1 MQENQ
6 LTPEQVVAK
15 FEGKIAEAVK
25 GFVPQSELDA
35 VKSQLEAVKSL
46 TEKNSGSDEL
56 KAKVVE
62 LESSIKAFKE
72 SSKNA
77 PVVAKSLAN
86 ILAEKSAE
94 IKDALSSN
102 KKFELAIKAQQN
114 PSDIGTRTDYAVFL
128 PNTVFKPVRATRII
142 DLFRRV
148 PVSTEYVKYREEDTV
163 TRDAKVVVNCA
174 TSTSNTKKTWVTRTV
189 QIQKIRDFV
198 DVCLDMIDD
207 YSFVA
212 SEVEQ
217 LVNQSVKLKEDSEIL
232 LGSGNILSI
241 DTIASEFDPAN
252 VLAPYTGEFQSATLA
267 ELTAAMKAQ
276 IYTFGQENSWNADT
290 IVMNYN
296 DYVKFMHQKNSEG
309 DYLLPNFV
317 MSGDGILNG
326 MRIVTSPLVVANT
339 LYVFDSTKGEI
350 LDRQGATLEMSYEN
364 NDNFEHEIVTLK
376 VVERIQFHVAQ
387 INQDA
392 FMKCTDIAQALEDIT
407 VVVTP

>member
-1 MQENQ
+1 MEENQ

-56 KAKVVE
+56 KVKMVE
-62 LESSIKAFKE
+62 LESSIKALKE
-72 SSKNA
+72 ASKEA
-77 PVVAKSLAN
+77 PKSAKTLVSL
-86 ILAEKSAE
+86 LAEKSEE
-94 IKDALSSN
+94 IKTALKSN
-102 KKFELAIKAQQN
+102 KKFELALKAQQD
-114 PSDIGTRTDYAVFL
+114 PTDIGTRTDYATFL
-128 PNTVFKPVRATRII
+128 PGTIFKPVRATRII

-148 PVSTEYVKYREEDTV
+148 PVSTEYVKYREENVV
-163 TRDAKVVVNCA
+163 TRDAKVVVACA
-174 TSTSNTKKTWVTRTV
+174 TSTSTTKKTWITRTV

-207 YSFVA
+207 YAFVA

-217 LVNQSVKLKEDSEIL
+217 LVGQSVKLKEDSEIL
-232 LGSGNILSI
+232 LGSGDILSI
-241 DTIASEFDPAN
+241 DAISSEFDPAN
-252 VLAPYTGEFQSATLA
+252 VLAPYTGAFTSATLA

-296 DYVKFMHQKNSEG
+296 DYVKFMHQKNSQG

-317 MSGDGILNG
+317 MSGDGVLNG
-326 MRIVTSPLVVANT
+326 MRIVTSPLVTANS

-392 FMKCTDIAQALEDIT
+392 FMKCSDIATALTAIT
-407 VVVTP
+407 AP

>member
-1 MQENQ
+1 MEENQ

-56 KAKVVE
+56 KVKMVE
-62 LESSIKAFKE
+62 LESSIKALKE
-72 SSKNA
+72 ASKEA
-77 PVVAKSLAN
+77 PKSAKTLVSL
-86 ILAEKSAE
+86 LAEKSEE
-94 IKDALSSN
+94 IKTALKSN
-102 KKFELAIKAQQN
+102 KKFELALKAQQD
-114 PSDIGTRTDYAVFL
+114 PTDIGTRTDYATFL
-128 PNTVFKPVRATRII
+128 PGTIFKPVRATRII

-148 PVSTEYVKYREEDTV
+148 PVSTEYVKYREENVV
-163 TRDAKVVVNCA
+163 TRDAKVVVACA
-174 TSTSNTKKTWVTRTV
+174 TSTSTTKKSWVTRTV
-189 QIQKIRDFV
+189 QIQKIRDMV
-198 DVCLDMIDD
+198 DLCLDMVDD
-207 YSFVA
+207 YAFVA
-212 SEVEQ
+212 SEIEQ
-217 LVNQSVKLKEDSEIL
+217 LVGQSVKLKEDSEIL
-232 LGSGNILSI
+232 LGSGDILSI
-241 DTIASEFDPAN
+241 DAISSEFDPAN
-252 VLAPYTGEFQSATLA
+252 VLAPYTGAFTSATLA

-296 DYVKFMHQKNSEG
+296 DYVKFMHQKNSQG

-317 MSGDGILNG
+317 MSGDGVLNG
-326 MRIVTSPLVVANT
+326 MRIVTSPLVTANS

-392 FMKCTDIAQALEDIT
+392 FMKCSDIATALTAIT
-407 VVVTP
+407 AV

>member
-1 MQENQ
+1 MENQ

-35 VKSQLEAVKSL
+35 VKSQLEDVKSL

-56 KAKVVE
+56 KAKMVE
-62 LESSIKAFKE
+62 LESSIKALKE
-72 SSKNA
+72 ASKEA
-77 PVVAKSLAN
+77 PKSAKTLVSL
-86 ILAEKSAE
+86 LSEKSEE
-94 IKDALSSN
+94 IKTALKSN
-102 KKFELAIKAQQN
+102 KKFELALKAQQD
-114 PSDIGTRTDYAVFL
+114 PTDIGTRTDYATFL
-128 PNTVFKPVRATRII
+128 PNTIFKPVRATRII

-148 PVSTEYVKYREEDTV
+148 PVSTEYVKYREENVV
-163 TRDAKVVVNCA
+163 TRDAKVVVACA
-174 TSTSNTKKTWVTRTV
+174 TSTSTTKKTWITRTV

-207 YSFVA
+207 YAFVA

-217 LVNQSVKLKEDSEIL
+217 LVGQSVKLKEDSEIL
-232 LGSGNILSI
+232 LGSGDILSI
-241 DTIASEFDPAN
+241 NAISSEFDPAN
-252 VLAPYTGEFQSATLA
+252 VLAPYTGAFTSATLA

-296 DYVKFMHQKNSEG
+296 DYVKFMHQKNSQG

-317 MSGDGILNG
+317 MSGDGVLNG
-326 MRIVTSPLVVANT
+326 MRIVTSPLVTANS

-392 FMKCTDIAQALEDIT
+392 FMKCSDIATALTAIT
-407 VVVTP
+407 AP

>member
-35 VKSQLEAVKSL
+35 VKSQLEDVKCL

-56 KAKVVE
+56 KAKMVE
-62 LESSIKAFKE
+62 LESSIKALKE
-72 SSKNA
+72 ASKEA
-77 PVVAKSLAN
+77 PKSAKTLVSL
-86 ILAEKSAE
+86 LAEKSEE
-94 IKDALSSN
+94 IKTALKSN
-102 KKFELAIKAQQN
+102 KKFELALKAQQD
-114 PSDIGTRTDYAVFL
+114 PTDIGTRTDYATFL
-128 PNTVFKPVRATRII
+128 PNTIFKPVRATRII

-148 PVSTEYVKYREEDTV
+148 PVSTEYVKYREENVV
-163 TRDAKVVVNCA
+163 TRDAKVVVACA
-174 TSTSNTKKTWVTRTV
+174 TSTSTTKKTWITRTV

-207 YSFVA
+207 YAFVA

-217 LVNQSVKLKEDSEIL
+217 LVGQSVKLKEDSEIL
-232 LGSGNILSI
+232 LGSGDILSI
-241 DTIASEFDPAN
+241 NAISSEFDPAN
-252 VLAPYTGEFQSATLA
+252 VLAPYTGAFTSATLA

-296 DYVKFMHQKNSEG
+296 DYVKFMHQKNSQG

-317 MSGDGILNG
+317 MSGDGVLNG
-326 MRIVTSPLVVANT
+326 MRIVTSPLVTANS

-350 LDRQGATLEMSYEN
+350 LDRQGSTLEMSYEN

-392 FMKCTDIAQALEDIT
+392 FMKCSDIATALTAIT
-407 VVVTP
+407 AP

>member
-1 MQENQ
+1 MEENQ
-6 LTPEQVVAK
+6 LTPEQVVSK

-56 KAKVVE
+56 KVKMVE
-62 LESSIKAFKE
+62 LESSIKALKE
-72 SSKNA
+72 ASKEA
-77 PVVAKSLAN
+77 PKSAKTLVSL
-86 ILAEKSAE
+86 LAEKSEE
-94 IKDALSSN
+94 IKTALKSN
-102 KKFELAIKAQQN
+102 KKFELALKAQQD
-114 PSDIGTRTDYAVFL
+114 PTDIGTRTDYATFL
-128 PNTVFKPVRATRII
+128 PGTIFKPVRATRII

-148 PVSTEYVKYREEDTV
+148 PVSTEYVKYREENVV
-163 TRDAKVVVNCA
+163 TRDAKVVVACA
-174 TSTSNTKKTWVTRTV
+174 TSTSTTKKSWVTRTV
-189 QIQKIRDFV
+189 QIQKIRDMV
-198 DVCLDMIDD
+198 DLCLDMVDD
-207 YSFVA
+207 YAFVA
-212 SEVEQ
+212 SEIEQ
-217 LVNQSVKLKEDSEIL
+217 LVGQSVKLKEDSEIL
-232 LGSGNILSI
+232 LGSGDILSI
-241 DTIASEFDPAN
+241 DAISSEFDPAN
-252 VLAPYTGEFQSATLA
+252 VLAPYTGAFTSATLA

-317 MSGDGILNG
+317 MSGDGVLNG
-326 MRIVTSPLVVANT
+326 MRIVTSPLVTANS

-392 FMKCTDIAQALEDIT
+392 FMKCSDIATALTAIT
-407 VVVTP
+407 AP

>member
-1 MQENQ
+1 MEENQ

-56 KAKVVE
+56 KVKMVE
-62 LESSIKAFKE
+62 LESSIKALKE
-72 SSKNA
+72 ASKEA
-77 PVVAKSLAN
+77 PKSAKTLVSL
-86 ILAEKSAE
+86 LAEKSEE
-94 IKDALSSN
+94 IKTALKSN
-102 KKFELAIKAQQN
+102 KKFELALKAQQD
-114 PSDIGTRTDYAVFL
+114 PTDIGTRTDYATFL
-128 PNTVFKPVRATRII
+128 PGTIFKPVRATRII

-148 PVSTEYVKYREEDTV
+148 PVSTEYVKYREENVV
-163 TRDAKVVVNCA
+163 TRDAKVVVACA
-174 TSTSNTKKTWVTRTV
+174 TSTSTTKKTWITRTV

-207 YSFVA
+207 YAFVA

-217 LVNQSVKLKEDSEIL
+217 LVGQSVKLKEDSEIL
-232 LGSGNILSI
+232 LGSGDILSI
-241 DTIASEFDPAN
+241 DAISSEFDPAN
-252 VLAPYTGEFQSATLA
+252 VLAPYTGAFTSATLA

-317 MSGDGILNG
+317 MSGDGVLNG
-326 MRIVTSPLVVANT
+326 MRIVTSPLVTANT

-392 FMKCTDIAQALEDIT
+392 FMKCSDIATALTDITA
-407 VVVTP
+407 V

>member
-1 MQENQ
+1 MEENQ

-56 KAKVVE
+56 KVKMVE
-62 LESSIKAFKE
+62 LESSIKALKE
-72 SSKNA
+72 ASKEA
-77 PVVAKSLAN
+77 PKSAKTLVSL
-86 ILAEKSAE
+86 LAEKSEE
-94 IKDALSSN
+94 IKTALKSN
-102 KKFELAIKAQQN
+102 KKFELALKAQQD
-114 PSDIGTRTDYAVFL
+114 PTDIGTRTDYATFL
-128 PNTVFKPVRATRII
+128 PGTIFKPVRATRII

-148 PVSTEYVKYREEDTV
+148 PVSTEYVKYREENVV
-163 TRDAKVVVNCA
+163 TRDAKVVVACA
-174 TSTSNTKKTWVTRTV
+174 TSTSTTKKSWVTRTV
-189 QIQKIRDFV
+189 QIQKIRDMV
-198 DVCLDMIDD
+198 DLCLDMVDD
-207 YSFVA
+207 YAFVA
-212 SEVEQ
+212 SEIEQ
-217 LVNQSVKLKEDSEIL
+217 LVGQSVKLKEDSEIL
-232 LGSGNILSI
+232 LGSGDILSI
-241 DTIASEFDPAN
+241 DAISSEFDPAN
-252 VLAPYTGEFQSATLA
+252 VLAPYTGAFTSATLA

-296 DYVKFMHQKNSEG
+296 DYVKFMHQKNSQG

-317 MSGDGILNG
+317 MSGDGVLNG
-326 MRIVTSPLVVANT
+326 MRIVTSPLVTANS

-392 FMKCTDIAQALEDIT
+392 FMKCSDIATALTAIT
-407 VVVTP
+407 AP

>member
-1 MQENQ
+1 MQENE

-15 FEGKIAEAVK
+15 FEAKIGEATKGLVGVAEM
-25 GFVPQSELDA
+25 DA
-35 VKSQLEAVKSL
+35 VKSQLLAVKEL
-46 TEKNSGSDEL
+46 TEKNSGSNEL
-56 KAKVVE
+56 KAKFVE
-62 LESSIKAFKE
+62 LESSVLALKE
-72 SSKNA
+72 VAKNA
-77 PVVAKSLAN
+77 PQKAKTLAG
-86 ILAEKSAE
+86 ILSEKSAE
-94 IKDALSSN
+94 IKEVLKSN
-102 KKFELAIKAQQN
+102 KKFELEIKAQQD
-114 PSDIGTRTDYAVFL
+114 PSDIGTRTDYATFL

-163 TRDAKVVVNCA
+163 TRDAKVVVACA

-207 YSFVA
+207 YAFVA

-241 DTIASEFDPAN
+241 DAIASEFDPAN
-252 VLAPYTGEFQSATLA
+252 VLAPYTGAFASATLA

-296 DYVKFMHQKNSEG
+296 DYVKFMHQKNADG

-317 MSGDGILNG
+317 MSGDGVLNG
-326 MRIVTSPLVVANT
+326 MRIVTSPLVTANT
-339 LYVFDSTKGEI
+339 LYVFDSSKGEI

-392 FMKCTDIAQALEDIT
+392 FMKCTDIAQALTDIT
-407 VVVTP
+407 AI